1 MYEVNPIELIG
12 QIRQGANPQ
21 QLLMGILEGNMK
33 GTPMGDNLLSLIKE
47 GKGQDIEQIVRNL
60 CQQKGSDFD
69 KEFTTFK
76 NFLGLK

>member
-47 GKGQDIEQIVRNL
+47 GKGQDIE
-60 CQQKGSDFD
+60 
-69 KEFTTFK
+69 
-76 NFLGLK
+76 